1 MNLEAVLNYRR
12 SVRNYQTDNNLDTE
26 KVKHCLEMA
35 TLAPSSSNMQ
45 LCICLSVAKRCRQCQ
60 SVGCFRYASR
70 FIPQSRQKSVRV

>member
-45 LCICLSVAKRCRQCQ
+45 LWE

-70 FIPQSRQKSVRV
+70 FIPQSRQKSFRV